1 MNHSQH
7 THTPTP
13 QTASASAAT
22 PTIRRRNSSTASTA
36 SSCPSVEQCPAA
48 TPPSFRQD
56 PLAALE
62 RALLAHPT
70 THRYWHRRRHSHDG
84 NHLVP
89 PSPAHHTRS
98 PGRSHDQSSPSP
110 PRRSPSHSPLPS
122 SAARR
127 CMEATDAWTPS
138 LDRRQS
144 WDGQAHRRAMMIQST
159 GLGCTCHPEQE
170 EDAGHDCNHG
180 PDQST
185 SGSHHHRRLT
195 QPFLHMVTPQNIY
208 ESDRGFSEVQGS
220 SH

>member
-1 MNHSQH
+1 MTHSSH

-13 QTASASAAT
+13 QTAPASAAT
-22 PTIRRRNSSTASTA
+22 QTNTRRRNSSAASSA

-70 THRYWHRRRHSHDG
+70 THRYWHRRHHSHDG
-84 NHLVP
+84 NHLAP
-89 PSPAHHTRS
+89 PSPAHHARS
-98 PGRSHDQSSPSP
+98 TGRSHGRSPSP
-110 PRRSPSHSPLPS
+110 PSRSPSHSPMPS

-144 WDGQAHRRAMMIQST
+144 WDGQAHRRAMMIQAT
-159 GLGCTCHPEQE
+159 GLGCTCHPEHDE
-170 EDAGHDCNHG
+170 AGQDCKHS
-180 PDQST
+180 PDQSA
-185 SGSHHHRRLT
+185 GRHHHRRLT
-195 QPFLHMVTPQNIY
+195 QPLLHMVTPQNIY
-208 ESDRGFSEVQGS
+208 ESDRGFSEVHGPS
-220 SH
+220 Y